1 MKRRLPLLLLA
12 GLTVCASGA
21 QAAPAWRVQQS
32 CALKRYL
39 GATPAFATAWGRDS
53 SQVSYGGRAA
63 ATAWRE
69 EPGRVNYVKAMAS
82 GRAFA
87 DRAADL
93 LARRKRITRE
103 DALRLIGSDRGPWP
117 DVTEARCD
125 ALERMASR

>member
-39 GATPAFATAWGRDS
+39 GATPAFATAWGRDA
-53 SQVSYGGRAA
+53 SQVSYGGRPA
-63 ATAWRE
+63 ATAWWE
-69 EPGRVNYVKAMAS
+69 EPARINYVKAMAS

-93 LARRKRITRE
+93 LARRNRITRE
-103 DALRLIGSDRGPWP
+103 DALRLIGSDPGPWP
-117 DVTEARCD
+117 GVTEAKCD